1 MYMKKFL
8 LLAFSVFFALYMS
21 AQDSWKVKLNNK
33 VILAADKVDDN
44 ANTRKIKSGDW
55 KKNGSLEVAYKGERP
70 EAGWVRTFYFLDET
84 GNEIIVKDNTSK
96 ANISLKTLRKS
107 FAGKKKID
115 IYTIV
120 RPTDP
125 EVAMRVRI
133 RRVHLCSLELP

>member
-1 MYMKKFL
+1 MKKLL
-8 LLAFSVFFALYMS
+8 LLALSVLSVLYMN

-33 VILAADKVDDN
+33 VILATGQIDDN
-44 ANTRKIKSGDW
+44 ANTRKVKLSEW
-55 KKNGSLEVAYKGERP
+55 KKNGFLEVAYSGEKP
-70 EAGWVRTFYFLDET
+70 QPGWVRTFYFLDET

-96 ANISLKTLRKS
+96 AKISLKTLRKS